1 MHYVEKVEHGRGR
14 VSDPTVLPPAV
25 FEYALSLRQ
34 PEALE
39 RRTTPATLIDADSE
53 TLRYEKARTIG
64 NASVR
69 FAASSYLA
77 SLHHPE
83 SVEFIGDMDQAAQD
97 EIFDDFFADYDGH
110 IGMSDA
116 ETARRLFEAKR
127 SMISTADRV
136 LMMGSYLNFWAGS
149 YRPGRRPQNFGQND
163 SLLVQ
168 AFGRNTF
175 TDAQLPTVVAE
186 YKKAGSDEAMFEG
199 FLADE
204 HFDEGASNRVLAD
217 AVADVLQDET
227 HIIEPIMQ
235 WEVSYSLWN
244 RYPELFAAH
253 RSGIHTLW
261 PQSGF
266 YPTYDVKADSIA
278 VMRERGLLNPLELAH
293 PDMTIRALG
302 ILARQGVQADALDVS
317 VPFDAASTQLQV
329 RDRWQWMLRE
339 FPTRAH
345 HTLTNRV
352 RF

>member
-1 MHYVEKVEHGRGR
+1 MNYVEKVEHGRGL
-14 VSDPTVLPPAV
+14 VSDSTVLPPDV
-25 FEYALSLRQ
+25 FAYVLSLRS

-39 RRTTPATLIDADSE
+39 RRATPALLANIDPQ

-69 FAASSYLA
+69 FAVSSYLA
-77 SLHHPE
+77 SLHQPE
-83 SVEFIGDMDQAAQD
+83 SVEFIGDMDQAEQD
-97 EIFDDFFADYDGH
+97 EILDDFFADYDGH
-110 IGMSDA
+110 IGMSNA
-116 ETARRLFEAKR
+116 EAALRLFETKR
-127 SMISTADRV
+127 SMISTTDRV
-136 LMMGSYLNFWAGS
+136 LMMGSYVNFWAGS
-149 YRPGRRPQNFGQND
+149 YRPGYRPQSFGQND

-175 TDAQLPTVVAE
+175 SDAQLPTVVAE

-199 FLADE
+199 FLADAQ
-204 HFDEGASNRVLAD
+204 FDEGASNRVLAD
-217 AVADVLQDET
+217 AVADVLQDKAR
-227 HIIEPIMQ
+227 IIEPIMQ
-235 WEVSYSLWN
+235 WEVSYSLWS

-293 PDMTIRALG
+293 PDMMIRALG
-302 ILARQGVQADALDVS
+302 ILARQGVQADALDVP
-317 VPFDAASTQLQV
+317 VPFDAASTQSQT

-339 FPTRAH
+339 FPTRVH
-345 HTLTNRV
+345 HVLTNRV